1 MPLPI
6 IERPLYNLITLETAA
21 WSSPFTWVDR
31 TSAIVNTVAYSEG
44 GRVSAPGQSQVDVGT
59 LTATFKN
66 LSTVPAVG
74 DLVRLRRAGTTEYAF
89 TGYVENVSQNVVFDS
104 TVSASTPVTLT
115 TIYCADWVGYV
126 SQFQLEGIGGA
137 SVISGNLI
145 TSANYDWTNRIA
157 AIHKAIDASYATKII
172 QFSNSVAFA
181 PFSDTDMVGTISN
194 HLDLVANTDGVYWY
208 GQHTLPTNKTTGR
221 TNLIYMRDLT
231 TAPSSGKTFTDEVG
245 SAGQLHYVEL
255 DQESSSANVANTIVA
270 SNRSLARIT
279 DPVITR
285 IGGFN
290 EENYM
295 VINGVNTPGIP
306 FDATWTEKDSTSIT
320 TYGNRQ
326 AELATNIGFQFQLP
340 NLVINPSA
348 EYTALGWTGGA
359 TNRVRRR
366 RPSEDVN
373 PFTAYSGDWALR
385 SRTVTAQPLHGI
397 NFESGEDDGIPVR
410 GSRSYRV
417 RAWCA
422 RGTVSRTDVRARVDV
437 NWFDEND
444 ATISTTTGT
453 NVTLTTANTWYRT
466 PDTVYSS
473 PANAVRATVNIIYT
487 RTGGGNH
494 TVNDRLWADAIYF
507 GEGVLDYF
515 DGDTPWTASHI
526 YTWSGGVGESPSLR
540 AANNLDESLLA
551 TLARYSSTGIE
562 ITRIRWNAQ
571 EDLAS
576 VSALY
581 VGATVQVRFKGTTTT
596 HRIVGIDGTISPERY
611 MVDYYLEKV

>member
-1 MPLPI
+1 MALPI
-6 IERPLYNLITLETAA
+6 IEEPIYGQMTLETAA
-21 WSSPFTWVDR
+21 WASTFTWVDR
-31 TSAIVNTVAYSEG
+31 TNDIVDGINYSEG
-44 GRVSAPGQSQVDVGT
+44 GRVSAPGTSQVDVGT
-59 LTATFKN
+59 LVTTFKN
-66 LSTVPAVG
+66 VATAPLVG
-74 DLVRLRRAGTTEYAF
+74 DLVRLRRTGTTEYVF
-89 TGYVENVSQNVVFDS
+89 TGYVQDVSQRVVFDNS
-104 TVSASTPVTLT
+104 VSYTTPVTLT
-115 TIYCADWVGYV
+115 TIVCADWVGYV

-137 SVISGNLI
+137 SPISGNLI
-145 TSANYDWTNRIA
+145 TSAVYYWEDRIA
-157 AIHKAIDASYATKII
+157 AIHKAIDATYATKII
-172 QFSNSVAFA
+172 GYTYTSVST

-194 HLDLVANTDGVYWY
+194 HLDLMAATEAVYWY
-208 GQHTLPTNKTTGR
+208 GAHVLPTNKTTGR
-221 TNLIYMRDLT
+221 TGLVYVRNIS
-231 TAPSSGKTFTDEVG
+231 APPSSGKTFTDIAG
-245 SAGQLHYVEL
+245 TAGQLHYVEL
-255 DQESSSANVANTIVA
+255 DQESSSANVANNIVA

-306 FDATWTEKDSTSIT
+306 FDANWKESDATSIT

-326 AELATNIGFQFQLP
+326 AEISTNVGFQFALP
-340 NLVINPSA
+340 NLIINPSA
-348 EYTALGWTGGA
+348 EYTAIGWSGGA

-366 RPSEDVN
+366 RPSEDTN

-385 SRTVTAQPLHGI
+385 SRTITAQPLHGI
-397 NFESGEDDGIPVR
+397 NFEGGEDDGIPVR

-515 DGDTPWTASHI
+515 DGDTPWTTSHI

-540 AANNLDESLLA
+540 ASNQLDDSLVA
-551 TLARYSSTGIE
+551 TLARYSTTGIE
-562 ITRIRWNAQ
+562 ITRIRWNVQ
-571 EDLAS
+571 EDITAVAS
-576 VSALY
+576 IY
-581 VGATVQVRFKGTTTT
+581 VGSTIQVRFKGTTTT
-596 HRIVGIDGTISPERY
+596 HRVVGIDGNISPDRY
-611 MVDYYLEKV
+611 MIDYYLEKV